1 MPFFKHEYKLSTM
14 GRKKI
19 TLPSN
24 GLDTIR
30 NLAERGVKE
39 TDIVKALGISY
50 PTWLRIK
57 EENEEARRTLEEARQ
72 IEENKLFGVLFD
84 KAMNGDSTAAMFL
97 LKTRHGYKEGAEQ
110 VNANQVNV
118 KITLPG
124 SMEPDEYLKEVKTDE

>member
-1 MPFFKHEYKLSTM
+1 M

-57 EENEEARRTLEEARQ
+57 EENEEARQVLEEARQ
-72 IEENKLFGVLFD
+72 IEENKLFGVLYE
-84 KAMNGDSTAAMFL
+84 KAMKGDATSAMFL
-97 LKTRHGYKEGAEQ
+97 LKTRHGYLEGNQQ

-124 SMEPDEYLKEVKTDE
+124 SMDPEDYRKKIEVQNAD

>member
-1 MPFFKHEYKLSTM
+1 M

-19 TLPSN
+19 TLPDN
-24 GLDTIR
+24 GLDKIR
-30 NLAERGVKE
+30 TLAERGVKE

-57 EENEEARRTLEEARQ
+57 EENEEARQVLEEARQ
-72 IEENKLFGVLFD
+72 IEENKLFGVLYE
-84 KAMNGDSTAAMFL
+84 KAMKGDATSAMFL

-124 SMEPDEYLKEVKTDE
+124 SMDPDEYKKGIEVNNAD